1 MGLAKMEPRT
11 QRRHPHREPR
21 LPSLAINT
29 VGRRI
34 VLTLLVLLL
43 LAFALIGVLSVTT
56 GTPVSRVRSIGAGD
70 IPEAGDTAFA
80 RTIELYTGTHLLP
93 GNEVQVLLN
102 GQETYATLWRDL
114 RGARRAVTMQMYYAL
129 PGAVADSA
137 LTILSDKAREGVPV
151 FLLLDAFGAGPLKG
165 EWVRALREA
174 GVLVAWLRPLRWY
187 SLHRASQRSHVRAVV
202 IDGEIGY
209 TGGFGL
215 ADYWQGDG
223 VSPGAWRETNVRFRG
238 PAVAQLSA
246 TFAAGW
252 AEATGELLT
261 GAGVGTSVAA
271 LEEGAVTA
279 ALMHTIPTG
288 GSTPAE
294 RYLAL
299 TLVGARR
306 TLYVSNSYFV
316 PDDDFRGFLV
326 DAVRRGVDVRVLTA
340 GDRSDVKT
348 TLHAGRHR
356 YEELLEGG
364 VRIYEYQPSMM
375 HAKTIVVDGV
385 WSSIGTMNFDNRSL
399 ALNDENTLITLDR
412 GVGQRMNAIFMDDLE
427 HAREITLAEW
437 RRRPWSSRVVESAS
451 HLLSRVL

>member
-1 MGLAKMEPRT
+1 M
-11 QRRHPHREPR
+11 
-21 LPSLAINT
+21 
-29 VGRRI
+29 
-34 VLTLLVLLL
+34 LTLLVLLL

-56 GTPVSRVRSIGAGD
+56 GTPVSRVRSIGAGG

-114 RGARRAVTMQMYYAL
+114 RGARRAVTMQMYYAQ

-151 FLLLDAFGAGPLKG
+151 FLLLDAFGAGPMKG

-187 SLHRASQRSHVRAVV
+187 SLHRASQRSHVRVVV

-261 GAGVGTSVAA
+261 GAGVGASVAA
-271 LEEGAVTA
+271 LEEGTVTA

-299 TLVGARR
+299 TIVGARR

-316 PDDDFRGFLV
+316 PDDDISDMLV
-326 DAVRRGVDVRVLTA
+326 RAVRRGVDVRVLTA
-340 GDRSDVKT
+340 GERTDVKIT
-348 TLHAGRHR
+348 RWAGRGR
-356 YEELLEGG
+356 YQKLLEGG
-364 VRIYEYQPSMM
+364 VRIYEYQPAMM
-375 HAKTIVVDGV
+375 HAKTLVADGC
-385 WSSIGTMNFDNRSL
+385 WSSVGTMNFDNRSMVF
-399 ALNDENTLITLDR
+399 NDESNLLVLDS
-412 GVGQRMNAIFMDDLE
+412 AIGASMDSLFHADLGS
-427 HAREITLAEW
+427 ALEITPEAFARRGILAKGVE
-437 RRRPWSSRVVESAS
+437 RMALMVSR
-451 HLLSRVL
+451 LL

>member
-1 MGLAKMEPRT
+1 MCFAKMEPPAR
-11 QRRHPHREPR
+11 RRHPHGDPH
-21 LPSLAINT
+21 LPSLAIRSI
-29 VGRRI
+29 GRR
-34 VLTLLVLLL
+34 VALVLLGL
-43 LAFALIGVLSVTT
+43 LLIAFALIGILSVFA
-56 GTPVSRVRSIGAGD
+56 GTPVSRVRSIGNGSL
-70 IPEAGDTAFA
+70 PEAGDTAFA
-80 RTIELYTGTHLLP
+80 RTIELYTGMHLLP

-102 GQETYATLWRDL
+102 GQETYPSLWRDL

-129 PGAVADSA
+129 PGVVADSA
-137 LTILSDKAREGVPV
+137 LAILSDKAREGVPV
-151 FLLLDAFGAGPLKG
+151 FLLLDAFGAAPMKG
-165 EWVRALREA
+165 AWVKALRDA
-174 GVLVAWLRPLRWY
+174 GVLVAWLRPIRWY
-187 SLHRASQRSHVRAVV
+187 SLDRASQRSHVRAVV
-202 IDGEIGY
+202 VDGEIGY

-261 GAGVGTSVAA
+261 GAGVGASVAA
-271 LEEGAVTA
+271 LAEGAVTA
-279 ALMHTIPTG
+279 GLMHTIPAG

-299 TLVGARR
+299 TIVGARR
-306 TLYVSNSYFV
+306 TLYLANSYFV
-316 PDDDFRGFLV
+316 PDDDFQRFLV

-340 GDRSDVKT
+340 GDNSDVRT
-348 TLHAGRHR
+348 TLYAGRHR
-356 YEELLEGG
+356 YEPLLAGG

-399 ALNDENTLITLDR
+399 ALNDENTLISLDR
-412 GVGQRMNAIFMDDLE
+412 GVGARMDAIFMADLR

-437 RRRPWSSRVVESAS
+437 RRRSWGSRLLESTAD
-451 HLLSRVL
+451 LLSRVL